1 MEHACNGF
9 FREQWARARICSRNL
24 QALFDVIP
32 CLVCVQRAKLSANS
46 NSLFELPETD
56 RIQFLVE
63 FGLPDQHDLQQL
75 VVVGFEVRQKADFLK
90 DVRRQVVCLIDNED
104 RCQPIRTALD
114 QKLPQVE
121 Q

>member
-46 NSLFELPETD
+46 NSLFELLDEEEARNYINQRLQIAGANPGLVCVQRAKLSANSNSLFELPEAD
-56 RIQFLVE
+56 RIQFFVE
-63 FGLPDQHDLQQL
+63 
-75 VVVGFEVRQKADFLK
+75 
-90 DVRRQVVCLIDNED
+90 
-104 RCQPIRTALD
+104 
-114 QKLPQVE
+114 
-121 Q
+121 

>member
-9 FREQWARARICSRNL
+9 FREQWARARISSCNL

-32 CLVCVQRAKLSANS
+32 CLVCVQRVKLSANS
-46 NSLFELPETD
+46 NSLFELPEAD

-75 VVVGFEVRQKADFLK
+75 VVVSFEVRRSEEHTSELQSL
-90 DVRRQVVCLIDNED
+90 RHLVCRL
-104 RCQPIRTALD
+104 L
-114 QKLPQVE
+114 L
-121 Q
+121 